1 MNMKKVVELIDV
13 KKVYRIGNEEVYA
26 VNGITMSVEKGEFL
40 CIMGASGS
48 GKTTL
53 LSLIG
58 CLDKPTSG
66 KVIIDGV
73 DTSEL
78 SDKELTDIRKDKLGF
93 VFQQY
98 HLIPTLTAFENV
110 ELAMLIKGVPKKER
124 ERKVMELLEIMGIAH
139 AADRKP
145 SELSGGM
152 QQRVAIAR
160 ALANDPE
167 ILLCDE
173 PTGNL
178 DTKSG
183 EIVMNLIKEQNEK
196 GVTVV
201 LVTHDPDVAKYAE
214 RVVRIRDGKIIA
226 EGLEAIY

>member
-1 MNMKKVVELIDV
+1 MMREIIKLIDV
-13 KKVYRIGNEEVYA
+13 VKIYKIGSESVYA
-26 VNGITMSVEKGEFL
+26 VNGVSLNVSEGEFL

-58 CLDKPTSG
+58 CLDRPTSG
-66 KVIIDGV
+66 KVILDGID
-73 DTSEL
+73 TNKLSER
-78 SDKELTDIRKDKLGF
+78 ELADVRREKLGF
-93 VFQQY
+93 IFQQY

-110 ELAMLIKGVPKKER
+110 ELPMLLKGVPKL
-124 ERKVMELLEIMGIAH
+124 ERKRKIMKLLEIMGIAE

-183 EIVMNLIKEQNEK
+183 EVVMRLIKEQNER

-201 LVTHDPDVAKYAE
+201 LVTHDPEIAKYAE
-214 RVVRIRDGKIIA
+214 KVVRIKDGKIIA

>member
-1 MNMKKVVELIDV
+1 MNMKKVVELIDI

-78 SDKELTDIRKDKLGF
+78 SDKELTDIRRDKLGF

-183 EIVMNLIKEQNEK
+183 EIVMNLIKEQNER

>member
-78 SDKELTDIRKDKLGF
+78 SDKELTDIRRDKLGF

-183 EIVMNLIKEQNEK
+183 EIVMNLIKEQNER

>member
-1 MNMKKVVELIDV
+1 MNMKKIVELVDV
-13 KKVYRIGNEEVYA
+13 KKVYRIGSENVYA

-66 KVIIDGV
+66 KVIIDGI
-73 DTSEL
+73 DTSKL
-78 SDKELTDIRKDKLGF
+78 SDKELTDIRRDKLGF

-98 HLIPTLTAFENV
+98 YLIPTLTAFENV
-110 ELAMLIKGVPKKER
+110 ELVMLIKGVPKKER
-124 ERKVMELLEIMGIAH
+124 EKKVMELLEIMGIAN

-183 EIVMNLIKEQNEK
+183 EVIMNLIKEQHDR

-201 LVTHDPDVAKYAE
+201 LVTHDPDIAKYAE

>member
-1 MNMKKVVELIDV
+1 MRAVIELV
-13 KKVYRIGNEEVYA
+13 NVRKVYRIGGEEVYA
-26 VNGITMSVEKGEFL
+26 VNGVSMSVRKGEFL

-53 LSLIG
+53 LSLMG
-58 CLDKPTSG
+58 CLDRPTSG
-66 KVIIDGV
+66 KVLIDGI
-73 DTSEL
+73 DTSSL
-78 SDKELTDIRKDKLGF
+78 SDRELTDIRRDKIGF

-110 ELAMLIKGVPKKER
+110 ELPMLLKGVPKAER
-124 ERKVMELLEIMGIAH
+124 ERRAMELLEIMGIAK
-139 AADRKP
+139 AANRKP

-183 EIVMNLIKEQNEK
+183 EVVMNLIEEQNER

-201 LVTHDPDVAKYAE
+201 LVTHDPDIAKYAE
-214 RVVRIRDGKIIA
+214 RVVRIRDGKIVEDPGIKL
-226 EGLEAIY
+226 G

>member
-1 MNMKKVVELIDV
+1 MREIIKLIDV
-13 KKVYRIGNEEVYA
+13 VKIYKIGSESVYA
-26 VNGITMSVEKGEFL
+26 VNGVSLNVSEGEFL

-58 CLDKPTSG
+58 CLDRPTSG
-66 KVIIDGV
+66 KVILDGID
-73 DTSEL
+73 TNKLSER
-78 SDKELTDIRKDKLGF
+78 ELADVRREKLGF
-93 VFQQY
+93 IFQQY

-110 ELAMLIKGVPKKER
+110 ELPMLLKGVPKL
-124 ERKVMELLEIMGIAH
+124 ERKRKIMKLLEIMGIAE

-183 EIVMNLIKEQNEK
+183 EVVMRLIKEQNER

-201 LVTHDPDVAKYAE
+201 LVTHDPEIAKYAE
-214 RVVRIRDGKIIA
+214 KVVRIKDGKIIA

>member
-1 MNMKKVVELIDV
+1 MKKVVELV
-13 KKVYRIGNEEVYA
+13 NVRKVYRIGNENVYA
-26 VNGITMSVEKGEFL
+26 
-40 CIMGASGS
+40 
-48 GKTTL
+48 
-53 LSLIG
+53 
-58 CLDKPTSG
+58 
-66 KVIIDGV
+66 VIIDGT
-73 DTSEL
+73 DTSKL
-78 SDKELTDIRKDKLGF
+78 SDRELTDIRKNKLGF
-93 VFQQY
+93 IFQQY

-110 ELAMLIKGVPKKER
+110 ELAMLLKGVPKKER
-124 ERKVMELLEIMGIAH
+124 EKRAMKLLEIMGIAD

-160 ALANDPE
+160 ALANDPK

-178 DTKSG
+178 DTRSG
-183 EIVMNLIKEQNEK
+183 EIVMNLIKEQNDR

-201 LVTHDPDVAKYAE
+201 LVTHDPDIAKYAD

-226 EGLEAIY
+226 EP

>member
-78 SDKELTDIRKDKLGF
+78 SDKGLTDIRKDKLGF

-183 EIVMNLIKEQNEK
+183 EIVMNLIKEQNER

>member
-1 MNMKKVVELIDV
+1 MKKVVELIDV

-66 KVIIDGV
+66 KVIIDGI

-78 SDKELTDIRKDKLGF
+78 SDKGLTDVRRNKLGF

-124 ERKVMELLEIMGIAH
+124 ERKVMELLEIMGIAN

-183 EIVMNLIKEQNEK
+183 EIVMNLIKEQNER

-201 LVTHDPDVAKYAE
+201 LVTHDPDIAKYAE
-214 RVVRIRDGKIIA
+214 RVVRIRDGRIIA